1 MKTIQEIKDEMT
13 NEWMSNPN
21 IKAAYQLDSTK
32 SFEEQ
37 FSKVSLES
45 IIFYTVA
52 YGIYLFSQVLSSAK
66 TNIDNIIKTMKPH
79 NIIWYINKVK
89 AFQLGD
95 SLSVDSDIYP
105 IIDMT
110 KQVVKYCNIVEKY
123 GYLIVKIA
131 GETNNLPTKLDA
143 LVVAAVTSYLNKVKD
158 AGVHYELI
166 CRDADLYKANIRIHY
181 DPLLLSSNGARIDGT
196 DTEPVKKAI
205 ENYIKSMPF
214 DSRYSNMALIDA
226 LQKVEGVVVADVVK
240 AEAKYYGNAWTEI
253 KSIYNPDAGY
263 MKLDE
268 LNIEYI
274 AY

>member
-1 MKTIQEIKDEMT
+1 MNTIQEIKNQIT
-13 NEWMSNPN
+13 KEWMSIPEV
-21 IKAAYQLDSTK
+21 KSQYGLDEDKT
-32 SFEEQ
+32 FEEQ
-37 FSKVSLES
+37 FSPVSLES
-45 IIFYTVA
+45 TKFYVFA
-52 YGIYLFSQVLSSAK
+52 YGLSLFMQVLNSAK
-66 TNIDNIIKTMKPH
+66 REIESIISSMKPH
-79 NIIWYINKVK
+79 GILWYINKVK

-95 SLSVDSDIYP
+95 SLSADSDIYP
-105 IIDMT
+105 IIDKA

-131 GETNNLPTKLDA
+131 GESNNLPAKLDVS
-143 LVVAAVTSYLNKVKD
+143 VVAAVASYLNKVKD

-196 DTEPVKKAI
+196 DTEPVKTAV

-214 DSRYSNMALIDA
+214 DSRYTNMGLIDA

-253 KSIYNPDAGY
+253 TSIYNPDAGY
-263 MKLDE
+263 MKLEE